1 MPRQARRESQTGIYH
16 IMLRGINKQQIFE
29 DTEDYEK
36 FLYILKDCKEIS
48 GFELYAY
55 CLMGNHIHLLIKTT
69 KEPLQLIFK
78 RIGSRFVYW
87 YNQKY
92 ERIGHL
98 FQDRFKSQP
107 VEDEKYFFAVL
118 RYIHQNPV
126 KDGLS
131 KSIYDYKYSSCWAYN
146 TQKGGFIDIDFALK
160 ITPHNEL
167 MRFME
172 QYTEESFL
180 DVENIK
186 VRVSEKEASR
196 IVAETVKVNIQQLNT
211 KERNKILIEL
221 RKKGLSIRQI
231 NRLTG
236 ISISI
241 IRNL

>member
-29 DTEDYEK
+29 DSEDYEK

-107 VEDEKYFFAVL
+107 IEDEKYFFAVL

-126 KDGLS
+126 KDGLV
-131 KSIYDYKYSSCWAYN
+131 KNIYDYKYSSCWAYN
-146 TQKGGFIDIDFALK
+146 AQKGGFVDIDFALE

-167 MRFME
+167 MKFME

-180 DVENIK
+180 DVENIN
-186 VRVSEKEASR
+186 VRVNEKEASR

-211 KERNKILIEL
+211 EERNKILMEL
-221 RKKGLSIRQI
+221 RKKGLSMRQI